1 MPVKNAGTDM
11 SVVLT
16 PQFSSLLIQG
26 DETWRVRRRNIRVSP
41 VLAIG
46 GASVDE
52 VIDDQDGT
60 IRRVVG
66 EYAQFIHHVILPD
79 NIRIFRTNLCLWF
92 ARSHDIL
99 RFILERS
106 VIAVGLAVHVE
117 AHHLTPAGHDVE
129 PVAFN
134 RR

>member
-1 MPVKNAGTDM
+1 MIRRPPRSTLFPYTTLFRSRIKGITEAIPAPKQHQLLAVDFAGRRRTPLPVKNAGTDM

-52 VIDDQDGT
+52 VIDNQDGT

-66 EYAQFIHHVILPD
+66 EYAQFIHHV
-79 NIRIFRTNLCLWF
+79 
-92 ARSHDIL
+92 
-99 RFILERS
+99 
-106 VIAVGLAVHVE
+106 
-117 AHHLTPAGHDVE
+117 
-129 PVAFN
+129 
-134 RR
+134 